1 MAASSCAPSG
11 STSEA
16 QLSRIIEVAP
26 ERLERW
32 LAGFAERHQ
41 GVVEADDTRA
51 VGGDGASVAFD
62 RFAFN
67 PLGIVL
73 VRRGGYA
80 CALAPEGQITVS
92 KVGTRHVQSRTAA
105 GGWSQ
110 QRFAR
115 RRGNQADALADA
127 VAGHA
132 LRILLHGNESPGS
145 GTGIPAGL
153 VIGGDR
159 AMVAKVLAD
168 SRLRALADL
177 PRREL
182 YDLPDPRRDVL
193 ERALERGRSVRVRLD
208 EPAAT

>member
-1 MAASSCAPSG
+1 MV
-11 STSEA
+11 
-16 QLSRIIEVAP
+16 EVAP

-32 LAGFAERHQ
+32 LAGFAERH
-41 GVVEADDTRA
+41 GGLAESTAEGAR
-51 VGGDGASVAFD
+51 GGDGATATFE
-62 RFAFN
+62 RF
-67 PLGIVL
+67 PHETLGLVL

-80 CALAPEGQITVS
+80 CATASHGRVTES

-127 VAGHA
+127 VAGHT
-132 LRILLHGNESPGS
+132 LRILLGGNESPGRAA
-145 GTGIPAGL
+145 GAARGIPTGL
-153 VIGGDR
+153 VVGGDR
-159 AMVAKVLAD
+159 AMVTQVLAD
-168 SRLRALADL
+168 SRLRALAGL

-193 ERALERGRSVRVRLD
+193 ERAVERGRAVRVTLV
-208 EPAAT
+208 EPS